1 MNYIKIQNDILKAK
15 DKMNI
20 SEKRLFRYMRF
31 PYTYGYYDNN
41 VCIVDDGNAIYL
53 IPDKLFYLDKDKIFN
68 SVLSTSNV
76 VEKMVKS
83 ELDTQSLI
91 FTDTIRSLKNC
102 KIDVAILKDDKNNEI
117 AFDIKY
123 LKNIGLKANECTF
136 KGTNYK
142 SPIYVYEYDKLVAII
157 MPVNLG

>member
-1 MNYIKIQNDILKAK
+1 MNYIKIQSDILKAK
-15 DKMNI
+15 DKCNI
-20 SEKRLFRYMRF
+20 SGKRF
-31 PYTYGYYDNN
+31 PYMYEYYDSN
-41 VCIVDDGNAIYL
+41 VCIVDDGKSIYL
-53 IPDKLFYLDKDKIFN
+53 IPDKLFYLDNDKIFN
-68 SVLSTSNV
+68 LVSSNI
-76 VEKMVKS
+76 VEKVVKSDS

-91 FTDTIRSLKNC
+91 FTGNIRSLEDL

-117 AFDIKY
+117 AFNIKY

-157 MPVNLG
+157 MPVVNLK

>member
-1 MNYIKIQNDILKAK
+1 MNYIKIQNDILKSK
-15 DKMNI
+15 DKCSKCSI
-20 SEKRLFRYMRF
+20 SVKRF
-31 PYTYGYYDNN
+31 PYMYGYYDNN
-41 VCIVDDGNAIYL
+41 VVIVDDRKALYL

-68 SVLSTSNV
+68 SVLSNI

-91 FTDTIRSLKNC
+91 FTGNIRSLKGC

-123 LKNIGLKANECTF
+123 LKNIGIKANECTF

-157 MPVNLG
+157 MPVKLG

>member
-15 DKMNI
+15 DKYDI
-20 SEKRLFRYMRF
+20 SVKRF
-31 PYTYGYYDNN
+31 PYMYGCYDNN
-41 VCIVDDGNAIYL
+41 VGIVDDGKSIYL

-68 SVLSTSNV
+68 SVSSNI

-91 FTDTIRSLKNC
+91 FTGNIRSLKDC

-117 AFDIKY
+117 AFNIKY

-142 SPIYVYEYDKLVAII
+142 SPIYVYEYDRLAAII
-157 MPVNLG
+157 MPVKLG

>member
-1 MNYIKIQNDILKAK
+1 MNYIKIQNDILRAK
-15 DKMNI
+15 DKCNI
-20 SEKRLFRYMRF
+20 SGKRF
-31 PYTYGYYDNN
+31 PYMYGYYDNN
-41 VCIVDDGNAIYL
+41 VGIVDDEKALYL

-68 SVLSTSNV
+68 SVLSNI

-83 ELDTQSLI
+83 ELDIQSLI
-91 FTDTIRSLKNC
+91 FTDNIRSLKGC

-117 AFDIKY
+117 AFNIKY

-157 MPVNLG
+157 MPVKLG

>member
-1 MNYIKIQNDILKAK
+1 MNYIKIQNDILRAK
-15 DKMNI
+15 DKCNI
-20 SEKRLFRYMRF
+20 SGKRF
-31 PYTYGYYDNN
+31 PYMYGYYDNN
-41 VCIVDDGNAIYL
+41 VGIVDDGKAIYL

-68 SVLSTSNV
+68 SVLSNI

-91 FTDTIRSLKNC
+91 FTDNIRSLKGC
-102 KIDVAILKDDKNNEI
+102 KIDVAILKDGKNNEI
-117 AFDIKY
+117 AFNIKY

-157 MPVNLG
+157 MPVKLG

>member
-1 MNYIKIQNDILKAK
+1 MNYIKIQNDILRAK
-15 DKMNI
+15 DKCNI
-20 SEKRLFRYMRF
+20 SGKRF
-31 PYTYGYYDNN
+31 PYMYGYYDNN
-41 VCIVDDGNAIYL
+41 VGIVDDGKALYL

-68 SVLSTSNV
+68 SVLSNI

-91 FTDTIRSLKNC
+91 FTGNIRSLKGC

-157 MPVNLG
+157 MPVKLG

>member
-1 MNYIKIQNDILKAK
+1 MNYIKIQNDILRAK
-15 DKMNI
+15 DKCNI
-20 SEKRLFRYMRF
+20 SGKRF
-31 PYTYGYYDNN
+31 PYMYGYYDNN
-41 VCIVDDGNAIYL
+41 VGIVDDEKALYL

-68 SVLSTSNV
+68 SVLSNI

-83 ELDTQSLI
+83 ELDIQSLI
-91 FTDTIRSLKNC
+91 FTGNIRSLKGC

-157 MPVNLG
+157 MPVKLG